1 MCIAMD
7 FCHLN
12 RPKGSNVGVLKA
24 QEKDSPLRLPRLYL
38 GQTLHLIHLDW
49 LQSSDFPLG
58 EYGSLLLVLYISFS
72 S

>member
-24 QEKDSPLRLPRLYL
+24 QEKDSPLRLSRREL

-49 LQSSDFPLG
+49 L
-58 EYGSLLLVLYISFS
+58 
-72 S
+72 